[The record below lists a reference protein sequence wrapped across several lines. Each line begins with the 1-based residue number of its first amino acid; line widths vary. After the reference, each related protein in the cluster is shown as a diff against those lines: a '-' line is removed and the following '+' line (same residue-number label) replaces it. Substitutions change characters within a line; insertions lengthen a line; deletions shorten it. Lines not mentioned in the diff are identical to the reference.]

1 MASAI
6 PMISVIGK
14 DGKVAFVTV
23 GAGEAA
29 EEPIRLA
36 TSLAKK

>member
-14 DGKVAFVTV
+14 DGRIAFVTV

-29 EEPIRLA
+29 EEAIRLA
-36 TSLAKK
+36 VSMSKK